1 MPLHNPAAHSDNY
14 NELVAKEKLGYML
27 DYAKTSTIATIVAPL
42 LCIPLYSDN
51 TPELLFKSWLVLMA
65 IVVLVRLQLIRVI
78 KASSNITHNFT
89 LLNIAVGSVTL
100 VWGLGWFIFVIPED
114 PVSYLLYQ
122 IICLTILFVGM
133 VGYCVDWKTFCAF
146 IVPLKGLEI
155 IFLALNYQDII
166 WPISAGS
173 MVAFYL
179 ALKMGF
185 LFSKSWERSFS
196 LRLKNDTLYEQLVV
210 EKNASIAANIAK
222 SEFIATASH
231 DLRQPMQAINIFIEM
246 IDHRHLQEY
255 ESSVFHR
262 IRKSV
267 SVLNKMFNTLLDIS
281 KLDSNLTPIET
292 HFSLGFMVN
301 DLRHSF
307 ADLCQE
313 KGLGLAFT
321 FEDGLIQG
329 DPHLTEQILR
339 NLLSNAIQYTDRGSI
354 HVNFENDQGHLN
366 FSVEDTGCGIPPTDM
381 SLIFNEFYR
390 SDHSRSHHDGLGLGL
405 SIVIRIVKK
414 IGGECAVVSEVG
426 KGSKFTIKTPFL
438 VLKSLESPSST
449 LSMNAKP
456 FTNWVDASIRN
467 AANKV
472 SKSSLHI
479 GIIENDDS
487 LRDAYLQYFTTAGYQ
502 VCEIPHQEDKF
513 HAFLQDIPKLN
524 FILSDFRLGQKDGIY
539 YIQTLREEF
548 NDEIPACIVTADT
561 SPQHLE
567 MFKQF
572 NIHVLHKPID
582 IQDIEEFILQQTFSS
597 H

>member
-1 MPLHNPAAHSDNY
+1 MPPDNPATYSENY

-27 DYAKTSTIATIVAPL
+27 DYAKTSTVATIVAPL

-78 KASSNITHNFT
+78 KASSDINHKFT
-89 LLNIAVGSVTL
+89 LLNIAVGSVTF
-100 VWGLGWFIFVIPED
+100 VWGLGWFIFVIAKD
-114 PVSYLLYQ
+114 PISYLLYQ

-133 VGYCVDWKTFCAF
+133 VGYCVNWKTFCAF

-155 IFLALNYQDII
+155 IFLVMNYQHII
-166 WPISAGS
+166 WPISVGS

-231 DLRQPMQAINIFIEM
+231 DLRQPMQAINIVIEM
-246 IDHRHLQEY
+246 IDHRQLKEY
-255 ESSVFHR
+255 ASSVFHR

-281 KLDSNLTPIET
+281 KLDSNIKPIET
-292 HFSLGFMVN
+292 QFSLALMAN

-313 KGLGLAFT
+313 KGLGLSFT
-321 FEDGLIQG
+321 FEDVLIQG

-354 HVNFENDQGHLN
+354 QVNFENDQGHLN
-366 FSVEDTGCGIPPTDM
+366 FSVQDTGCGIPPTDM

-414 IGGECAVVSEVG
+414 IGGECAVASEVG

-438 VLKSLESPSST
+438 VLKSLESPST
-449 LSMNAKP
+449 ALSLSAKP

-472 SKSSLHI
+472 SKSSLHV

-513 HAFLQDIPKLN
+513 NPFLQDIPKLN
-524 FILSDFRLGQKDGIY
+524 FILSDFRLGEKDGIF
-539 YIQTLREEF
+539 YIQQLREEF

-567 MFKQF
+567 MFKQH

>member
-1 MPLHNPAAHSDNY
+1 MPPDNPATYSENY

-27 DYAKTSTIATIVAPL
+27 DYAKTSTVATIVAPL

-78 KASSNITHNFT
+78 KASSDINHKFT
-89 LLNIAVGSVTL
+89 LLNIAVGSVTF
-100 VWGLGWFIFVIPED
+100 VWGLGWFIFVIAKD
-114 PVSYLLYQ
+114 PISYLLYQ

-133 VGYCVDWKTFCAF
+133 VGYCVNWKTFCAF

-155 IFLALNYQDII
+155 IFLVMNYQHII
-166 WPISAGS
+166 WPISVGS

-246 IDHRHLQEY
+246 IDHRQLKEY
-255 ESSVFHR
+255 KSSVFHR

-281 KLDSNLTPIET
+281 KLDSNLKPIET
-292 HFSLGFMVN
+292 QFSLALMAN

-321 FEDGLIQG
+321 FEDVLIQG

-354 HVNFENDQGHLN
+354 QVNFENDQGHLN
-366 FSVEDTGCGIPPTDM
+366 FSVQDTGCGIPPTDM

-414 IGGECAVVSEVG
+414 IGGECAVASEVG

-438 VLKSLESPSST
+438 VLKSLESPST
-449 LSMNAKP
+449 ALSLSAKP

-472 SKSSLHI
+472 SKSSLHV

-513 HAFLQDIPKLN
+513 NPFLQDIPKLN
-524 FILSDFRLGQKDGIY
+524 FILSDFRLGEKDGIF
-539 YIQTLREEF
+539 YIQQLREEF

-567 MFKQF
+567 MFKQH

>member
-1 MPLHNPAAHSDNY
+1 MPPDNPATYSENY

-27 DYAKTSTIATIVAPL
+27 DYAKTSTVATIVAPL

-65 IVVLVRLQLIRVI
+65 VVVLVRLQLIRVI
-78 KASSNITHNFT
+78 KASSEINHKFT
-89 LLNIAVGSVTL
+89 LLNIAVGSVTF
-100 VWGLGWFIFVIPED
+100 VWGLGWFIFVIAED

-133 VGYCVDWKTFCAF
+133 VGYCVNWKTFCAF
-146 IVPLKGLEI
+146 IVPLKSLEI
-155 IFLALNYQDII
+155 IFLALNYQHII
-166 WPISAGS
+166 WPISVGS

-210 EKNASIAANIAK
+210 EKNASIAANFAK

-246 IDHRHLQEY
+246 IDHRHLKEY

-292 HFSLGFMVN
+292 HFPLGLMVN

-313 KGLGLAFT
+313 KGLGLAFA
-321 FEDGLIQG
+321 FKDVLIQG

-354 HVNFENDQGHLN
+354 QVNFENDQGHLN

-414 IGGECAVVSEVG
+414 IGGECAVASEVD

-438 VLKSLESPSST
+438 VLKSLESPSTS
-449 LSMNAKP
+449 LSLNAKP

-472 SKSSLHI
+472 SKSSLHV

-487 LRDAYLQYFTTAGYQ
+487 LRDAYLQYFTNAGYQ

-513 HAFLQDIPKLN
+513 DAFLQDIPKLN
-524 FILSDFRLGQKDGIY
+524 FILSDFRLGEKDGIF
-539 YIQTLREEF
+539 YIQQLREEF

-582 IQDIEEFILQQTFSS
+582 IQDIEEFILQQTFSF